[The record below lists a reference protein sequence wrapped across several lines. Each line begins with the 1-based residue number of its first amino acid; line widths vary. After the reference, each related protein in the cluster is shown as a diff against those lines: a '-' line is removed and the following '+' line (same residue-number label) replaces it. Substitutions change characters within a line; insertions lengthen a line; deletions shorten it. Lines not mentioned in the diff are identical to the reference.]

1 MKKAFIVIAA
11 TALSIASVGAIVANA
26 LPNTATTP
34 LIMDSSG
41 YAVFGSTTT
50 TAATNCTGEDA
61 QTYSSTHATSAQF
74 GTLTDGNQLTANV
87 TALGFP
93 PGTNRPNDVEPSNAN
108 PPGLNMTTTSTSG
121 PGSPGVPGFQIKADF
136 TFSNA
141 TGRGTGQG
149 TVTIYPAATGKTGTH
164 PKYKASGKA
173 YFVLQVTSHV
183 GTNVT
188 FVGRAFFNAT
198 IYRWNTALTPDAYS
212 STKHTTLVNSEFK
225 GQTSTAIG
233 GATSVYSGWGS
244 TFDSGAVLAQ
254 ATAPAP
260 EFLSPLPVDDL
271 SVLTDVPTKTCP

>member
-1 MKKAFIVIAA
+1 MKRVLIVIAA
-11 TALSIASVGAIVANA
+11 AALSIASVGAIVANA
-26 LPNTATTP
+26 LPNTATSP
-34 LIMDSSG
+34 LIMNNSG
-41 YAVFGSTTT
+41 YATFGSTTT
-50 TAATNCTGEDA
+50 NPATNCTGEDA
-61 QTYSSTHATSAQF
+61 QTYSSTHATSVSF

-93 PGTNRPNDVEPSNAN
+93 PGTNRSNNAEPGNSN
-108 PPGLNMTTTSTSG
+108 PPGLDMTTSATSG

-136 TFSNA
+136 TFNNA
-141 TGRGTGQG
+141 DGRGTGQG

-173 YFVLQVTSHV
+173 YFVLQITSHV

-198 IYRWNTALTPDAYS
+198 ISRWNTALTPDAYS
-212 STKHTTLVNSEFK
+212 STKHSTLVNSEFK
-225 GQTSTAIG
+225 GATDLAPG
-233 GATSVYSGWGS
+233 GTTSVYSGWGS
-244 TFDSGAVLAQ
+244 TFDDASVLAG

-271 SVLTDVPTKTCP
+271 SVLTDVPTKICP